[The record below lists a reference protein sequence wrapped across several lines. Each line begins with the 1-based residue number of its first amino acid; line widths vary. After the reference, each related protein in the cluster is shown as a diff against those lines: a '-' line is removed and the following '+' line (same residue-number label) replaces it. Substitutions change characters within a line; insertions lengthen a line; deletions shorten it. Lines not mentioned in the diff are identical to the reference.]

1 MTRLTLTDSQFATF
15 AALLHDSAGLSFDD
29 SRRESLG
36 FCIAERMR
44 ATSTPDVPAY
54 LDLLNG
60 PDAQAERQA
69 LLDEVTI
76 PETHFFRNPPQIRAL
91 RKHVLPE
98 LLRQAGTTR
107 RLRIWSAGCS
117 TGEEPYTVAMLLR
130 ELLPVNAGWD
140 VKVIATDIS
149 IRALSAAQ
157 AARYGE
163 RAFVMTDPLDLARWF
178 VLDATS
184 GAFVVRD
191 EVREMVEFRHHN
203 LVTDDPPFAPGELDL
218 VLCRNVT
225 IYFDRD
231 TTRSLMT
238 RLHSRLRDGGYLFLG
253 HAETLW
259 HISEDFSLASLGD
272 AFVYRRVDVRP
283 DDQRRAILPD
293 RRTEDEMVP
302 LLVDRRQSRED
313 RRAQRAAAAKEL
325 AGTQTTTAPP
335 PIDPLLAVRA
345 AVTAGRYAEALDLAG
360 DVTTVTPLRAEAY
373 YLQGL
378 ALTNLG
384 RDADALVAL
393 RKAVYLDPQHSFA
406 HFLLAGALERSGEH
420 RAAARSYRA
429 AAAMLGRRPLDSVAV
444 ELGGRSVAELAA
456 LCATLA
462 RQSDAHGRSGG
473 TP

>member
-1 MTRLTLTDSQFATF
+1 
-15 AALLHDSAGLSFDD
+15 
-29 SRRESLG
+29 
-36 FCIAERMR
+36 
-44 ATSTPDVPAY
+44 
-54 LDLLNG
+54 
-60 PDAQAERQA
+60 
-69 LLDEVTI
+69 
-76 PETHFFRNPPQIRAL
+76 
-91 RKHVLPE
+91 
-98 LLRQAGTTR
+98 
-107 RLRIWSAGCS
+107 
-117 TGEEPYTVAMLLR
+117 
-130 ELLPVNAGWD
+130 
-140 VKVIATDIS
+140 
-149 IRALSAAQ
+149 
-157 AARYGE
+157 
-163 RAFVMTDPLDLARWF
+163 
-178 VLDATS
+178 
-184 GAFVVRD
+184 
-191 EVREMVEFRHHN
+191 MVEFRHHN